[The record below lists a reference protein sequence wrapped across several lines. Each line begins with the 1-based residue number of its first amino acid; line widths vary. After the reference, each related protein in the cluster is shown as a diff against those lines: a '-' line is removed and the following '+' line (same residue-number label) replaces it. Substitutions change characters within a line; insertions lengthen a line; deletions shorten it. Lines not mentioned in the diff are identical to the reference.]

1 MFFCLLP
8 AILEPTCTGKE
19 DLMDLSLDYAI
30 KMDDQD
36 SLHLFREEFY
46 LQPSVLYMD
55 GNSLGLMSKRAETK
69 TLELMESWKTL
80 GINGW
85 TSGDHAWFYLSEKL
99 GQQMAGVVGAHSDEV
114 IVTGSTTVNLHQLL
128 ASFYKP
134 TGRKTKILADS
145 LTFPSDIYAIQS
157 QIEQKGLAVEDEL
170 VLVESRDGFTL
181 EEDDI
186 IASMTNETAVIIL
199 PGVLYRS
206 GQVLDM
212 KRITA
217 AAQEKDIIIG
227 WDLSHSAGAVP
238 HELHDWG
245 ADFAFWCTYKHLN
258 GGPGSVGAL
267 FVHEKHSGRMPGLSG
282 WFGSDK
288 EKQFDMKHTMTP
300 ALDAGAYQ
308 IGTPHVLSLAPLLGS
323 LEITEEAGIHAIREK
338 SLQLTDYMSRLIE
351 EKLNGLGFSIV
362 SPPEHTRRGA
372 HLFIEHPEAAGIC
385 KALKNE
391 GVVPDFRMPNGIR
404 LAPAA
409 LYTSFE
415 DVWHTITILENIM
428 STEAHK
434 QYDNTRDI
442 VS

>member
-1 MFFCLLP
+1 
-8 AILEPTCTGKE
+8 
-19 DLMDLSLDYAI
+19 MDLSLDYAK
-30 KMDDQD
+30 KMDEND
-36 SLHLFREEFY
+36 SLYSFREEFY
-46 LQPSVLYMD
+46 LQSGVLYMD

-85 TSGDHAWFYLSEKL
+85 TSGTHAWYYLSEHI
-99 GQQMAGVVGAHSDEV
+99 GQQMAGITGALPHEV
-114 IVTGSTTVNLHQLL
+114 IATGSTTVNLHQLL

-134 TGRKTKILADS
+134 EGRKTKIIADA

-157 QIEQKGLAVEDEL
+157 QIEQKGLKAADQL
-170 VLVESRDGFTL
+170 LQIESRDGFTL

-186 IASMTNETAVIIL
+186 IAAMNEETAVAIL

-212 KRITA
+212 KRITEA
-217 AAQEKDIIIG
+217 ARKNDIIIG

-238 HELHDWG
+238 HQLHDWG

-267 FVHEKHSGRMPGLSG
+267 FVHEKHSGRMPGLAG
-282 WFGSDK
+282 WFGSAK
-288 EKQFDMKHTMTP
+288 EKQFDMEHTMTP
-300 ALDAGAYQ
+300 ASDAGAFQ

-323 LEITEEAGIHAIREK
+323 LEITEEAGIQAIRKK
-338 SLQLTDYMSRLIE
+338 SLQLTDYMTSLIE
-351 EKLNGLGFSIV
+351 EKLAGHGFTIV
-362 SPPEHTRRGA
+362 SPVEHHRRGA
-372 HLFIEHPEAAGIC
+372 HLFIEHPSAAGIC
-385 KALKNE
+385 KALKKE

-404 LAPAA
+404 LAPVA

-415 DVWHTITILENIM
+415 DVWHTMVILENIM
-428 STEAHK
+428 KTEAYK